1 MKVTIR
7 LVLFS
12 MILFS
17 CTQPISDQKDGSN
30 DTVINNSVNIIWK
43 GSLSSHPD
51 NPTLGW
57 AYYNTTDKKSYIW
70 DGDSWE
76 IIAQD
81 GVNGINGTDG
91 KSIVWKGELSTSPVS
106 PEINWAY
113 YNIIDGNSYIWDGAK
128 WNLLAKSGRDGA
140 SGILLWIGSLDSDP
154 LTPSAGWAYYNTTDN
169 KSYIWDGDSWEIFAQ
184 DGLNGIN
191 GSNGTDGVS
200 ILWKGSLSS
209 HPLSPTINWAYYNTT
224 DNKSYI
230 WDGDS
235 WEILVQSLGGTS
247 IVIDITWKGS
257 LSSAP
262 SNPSVGWAYYNT
274 SLGKSYIWDG
284 ASWNILSQDGVTPSG
299 FLISWK
305 GSLVTFPTTPIS
317 GWAYYN
323 TVDKKSY
330 IWDGDSWEILAQD
343 GLNGSNETNLSRI
356 QLLQNSTEISSFN
369 FGNVLLNTN
378 SEEIQFEI
386 KNTGSEIL
394 YLSGTPKITISGVNN
409 DEYIIN
415 QSSLSNSINVGSS
428 SYFTVLFNPKATGY
442 NRSAELSIE
451 CSDATKNPLKVYLYG
466 NGAGPNI
473 FLSSNI
479 NGVSYSNQIS
489 SVNLGTCGQNYSS
502 KVFDFSVFNP
512 NFQNTTLLLTGSPLV
527 SISGANSD
535 EFILDIS
542 LLKSYIPYGD
552 YTNKFTIQ
560 FTPKSTGLKTAN
572 ITIINNSTEKPVY
585 SFTITGTGL
594 VWDKRIDGGEGD
606 GEDQVVDSLI
616 DSSGNIYI
624 LGYGYEIVSTYS
636 NKDWWIKK
644 FSSSGVED
652 TANWNKKIDFS
663 NSSNVPLSIAK
674 DSSDNIYVSGASN
687 IKKFNS
693 SGVEDT
699 VNWNKSFGGYIRV
712 DNSNNAYLFSSNKIR
727 KFNST
732 GVEDTTNWNKTL
744 TGFTINDVKF
754 DSSNNVYIAGYG
766 SNLVNSFSS
775 NDWWVKKFSSSGVE
789 DTVNWDKKVDGG
801 QSNDDKAH
809 TIAIDSSNNIFIIGS
824 GYDILT
830 GYSRYSGWI
839 KKYGSNGVEDMTWNK
854 IISLPYSYL
863 YPKIAIDSL
872 NNVYIT
878 DWFNIKKF
886 NSSGVEDLINWN
898 KYDTSFY
905 KISIVIDSSNNLY
918 VSGYADKL
926 VSSYSDDDWWI
937 KKFNSLGI
945 EQ

>member
-1 MKVTIR
+1 
-7 LVLFS
+7 

-17 CTQPISDQKDGSN
+17 CSQPISDQKDGTN
-30 DTVINNSVNIIWK
+30 ETVINNSVNITWK
-43 GSLSSHPD
+43 GSLSSHPN
-51 NPTLGW
+51 NPILGW
-57 AYYNTTDKKSYIW
+57 AYYNITDKKSYIW

-76 IIAQD
+76 ILAQD
-81 GVNGINGTDG
+81 GLNGINGTDG

-113 YNIIDGNSYIWDGAK
+113 YNIIDGNSYIWDGTK

-140 SGILLWIGSLDSDP
+140 SGILLWIGSLNSAP
-154 LTPSAGWAYYNTTDN
+154 LTPSAGWAYYNTTDK
-169 KSYIWDGDSWEIFAQ
+169 KSYIWDGDSWEILAQ

-191 GSNGTDGVS
+191 GSSGIDGVS

-209 HPLSPTINWAYYNTT
+209 HPLSPIINWAYYNTT

-235 WEILVQSLGGTS
+235 WEILVQSLGGDKYS
-247 IVIDITWKGS
+247 YDITWKGS

-262 SNPSVGWAYYNT
+262 SSPSVGWAYYNT

-299 FLISWK
+299 FLIIWK
-305 GSLVTFPTTPIS
+305 GSLATSPSTPVS

-323 TVDKKSY
+323 TSDKKSY

-343 GLNGSNETNLSRI
+343 GLNGSSESNLSRI
-356 QLLQNSTEISSFN
+356 QLLQNSTEISSYI
-369 FGNVLLNTN
+369 FGNVQLNTN

-394 YLSGTPKITISGVNN
+394 YLTGTPKISINGANS
-409 DEYIIN
+409 DEFIIN

-428 SYFTVLFNPKATGY
+428 SYFTVIFNPKKTGY
-442 NRSAELSIE
+442 NRSAEISIQ
-451 CSDATKNPLKVYLYG
+451 CSDSTKNPAKLYLYG
-466 NGAGPNI
+466 NGAGPIINI
-473 FLSSNI
+473 SSYI
-479 NGVSYSNQIS
+479 DGISYSDPIS
-489 SVNLGTCGQNYSS
+489 SVNLGKCGQNSLS
-502 KVFDFSVFNP
+502 KVFEFNVRNQ

-542 LLKSYIPYGD
+542 LLKSSIPYGD

-560 FTPKSTGLKTAN
+560 FTPKSTGLKTAT
-572 ITIINNSTEKPVY
+572 ITINNNSTEKPIY

-624 LGYGYEIVSTYS
+624 LGYGYEIVSIYS

-652 TANWNKKIDFS
+652 TTSWNKKIDFN

-674 DSSDNIYVSGASN
+674 DSSNNIYVSGASN
-687 IKKFNS
+687 IKKYSN

-699 VNWNKSFGGYIRV
+699 ANWNKTFGGYIRV
-712 DNSNNAYLFSSNKIR
+712 DNSNNVYLFSSNKIR
-727 KFNST
+727 KFSSA
-732 GVEDTTNWNKTL
+732 GIEDTTNWNKTL
-744 TGFTINDVKF
+744 TGLTINDVKF

-775 NDWWVKKFSSSGVE
+775 NDWWVRKFSSSGVE

-809 TIAIDSSNNIFIIGS
+809 TIAIDSSNNIYIIGS

-830 GYSRYSGWI
+830 GYSKYSGWI

-863 YPKIAIDSL
+863 YPKIALDSL

-886 NSSGVEDLINWN
+886 NSAGVEDINNWN

-905 KISIVIDSSNNLY
+905 KTSIVVDSSNNLY
-918 VSGYADKL
+918 VSGYADRL

-937 KKFNSLGI
+937 KKFNSLGV